1 MYKSIT
7 LTILLLSLILGGCVK
22 LPEAAPRNV
31 ENEKIQIVLEPTAT
45 LAPEPTATLAPEPT
59 ATLPLEP
66 TVDILKPIA
75 STQEPKSISDA
86 EKGIVK
92 ILTEYGNGTGFIINK
107 SVHSTQNEYTFPD
120 LWKDWNYKGSSK
132 LNIEDGYITMSSS
145 VLTNKHVIEGAKEIY
160 IVDNLGNRFEGEIIA
175 YERDSDLAI
184 LQFCCEKIE
193 ENKFIKDDYFIFD
206 FVTPT
211 KGEDVII
218 LGYPGGLSGDSM
230 ESIIVTKGSVSGL
243 YDDNETICFDK
254 VCNILQTDAAVN
266 PGNSG
271 GPILNENM
279 DVLGIV
285 TSGEEFSYRENVG
298 YALSS
303 ETLINEKLI
312 SNIHSKNI
320 TNAPINSYK
329 EKQFS
334 TQEEINLSIFLSDFV
349 TEGIDDPVEGIWGYS
364 SWYDENNDIEIL
376 ISKEYSYTSETKN
389 SIEDMETIIQTEKE
403 ILNDYYEYI
412 EWYEEEEGYYQT
424 NPYIYLQTDNNLEP
438 YSFSYHCWNA
448 ELEQYWY
455 VITDLLIIDNT
466 LITINL
472 AYVDYPTTYPEWDES
487 IKQDNLQT
495 DWILYYYDKLFE
507 VKFSKF
513 RW

>member
-1 MYKSIT
+1 T
-7 LTILLLSLILGGCVK
+7 LA
-22 LPEAAPRNV
+22 PE
-31 ENEKIQIVLEPTAT
+31 LTAT
-45 LAPEPTATLAPEPT
+45 LAPELTATV
-59 ATLPLEP
+59 ATGP

-92 ILTEYGNGTGFIINK
+92 ILTEYSSGTGFIINK

-271 GPILNENM
+271 GPILNKDM

-285 TSGEEFSYRENVG
+285 TSKEKTVDIDNVG

-334 TQEEINLSIFLSDFV
+334 TQEEINLSIFLPDFV
-349 TEGIDDPVEGIWGYS
+349 IEGIDEPVEGIWGYS

-389 SIEDMETIIQTEKE
+389 SIEDMETIIQ
-403 ILNDYYEYI
+403 
-412 EWYEEEEGYYQT
+412 
-424 NPYIYLQTDNNLEP
+424 
-438 YSFSYHCWNA
+438 
-448 ELEQYWY
+448 
-455 VITDLLIIDNT
+455 
-466 LITINL
+466 
-472 AYVDYPTTYPEWDES
+472 
-487 IKQDNLQT
+487 
-495 DWILYYYDKLFE
+495 
-507 VKFSKF
+507 
-513 RW
+513 